1 MEENPTETF
10 CDFEIDDSLHPAENG
25 VKAVINR

>member
-1 MEENPTETF
+1 MEGNPTETF
-10 CDFEIDDSLHPAENG
+10 CDFEIGYSLYPAENG